1 MVNQF
6 TTGVNVLKKFEVY
19 YCFPP
24 WTLMR
29 AFCLNTILVLMF
41 LLHLNAHIDGKTF
54 LYFQDLLSWDWFPVI
69 YFDVSIDFLDDGLL
83 KLSHV
88 GCLHGFM
95 LVEVVLV
102 VACSK
107 RYGI

>member
-1 MVNQF
+1 MDIDAC
-6 TTGVNVLKKFEVY
+6 LLFEHYFGLDVS
-19 YCFPP
+19 
-24 WTLMR
+24 L
-29 AFCLNTILVLMF
+29 AFECSYRWE
-41 LLHLNAHIDGKTF
+41 DF